1 MEREEYIY
9 PYEESFEGKADFQ
22 IQNLENAILK
32 VPKVFVDSHIL
43 ESQNQNPLILF
54 EMGILQL

>member
-32 VPKVFVDSHIL
+32 DEQINIGKH
-43 ESQNQNPLILF
+43 
-54 EMGILQL
+54 